1 MKWLCSFGIASL
13 KRCIIGNKN
22 LMPIVWQI
30 RIYDYL
36 RSNILML
43 RLICDQW
50 VMMLDKWFV
59 DVKVSEEVSIPAGIT
74 RRARA
79 IINKVLLVESKNERD
94 DFKFIWKSSLFVFAV
109 CVAQSPCFV
118 IAEPTQWKTSVAKSI
133 TFQAMLAL
141 SMPRT
146 TRERR

>member
-1 MKWLCSFGIASL
+1 
-13 KRCIIGNKN
+13 
-22 LMPIVWQI
+22 MPIVWQI

-74 RRARA
+74 FANDNGRAFALSFFLRHSPSWASSRVPATKPTPDNRA
-79 IINKVLLVESKNERD
+79 V
-94 DFKFIWKSSLFVFAV
+94 V
-109 CVAQSPCFV
+109 CK
-118 IAEPTQWKTSVAKSI
+118 TTSVDSFFNRGCGDNIMFIARLISLRYRVSPRAWAK
-133 TFQAMLAL
+133 AL
-141 SMPRT
+141 RFES
-146 TRERR
+146 RRNHF